1 MKKWADGIYGFGL
14 TFIKIA
20 GFLLLL
26 ILFLGGFFHTCYAE
40 DMTTQLV
47 LTRADNILWNLVG
60 LLVLTGI
67 AVPVCKWASGN
78 YLKRKKLLLLA
89 VSGWCGTLGLLLVVF
104 GRTVP
109 AADAMSVYSV
119 AEKLAE
125 GNLGVIHPT
134 ESYLSYYPQQIGLAS
149 FYEGIIRLWKLLP
162 TELPAYHIIKCL
174 NAGLACAL
182 IYFLYRSVQLLFK
195 DDRTDVLFLLLAGGN
210 APLIMYTSFVYG
222 EIPSFAL
229 FSAGLFFLL
238 KYIAGGGPGRKR
250 AESGQSQSPLLTRGS
265 SKDKST
271 RPPRLLLTAG
281 LPALLLFTFSVMLR
295 KNTLVLIIAVLLVTI
310 FEWIKSR
317 RLSLLIFTL
326 ACAVCAFSILPLVQ
340 RLYELRAGNTLRSG
354 VPAISYFAMGMQESS
369 RGNGW
374 YNGFNFDTY
383 QATGMDDAQTALLS
397 QEAIRERLS
406 YFQSNPGYMAGFY
419 KGKLLSQWAD
429 GTYACRQATLATFG
443 GRIELIAKIY
453 EGPYSPYFIGYCNA
467 YQNLLYLGALLF
479 ALLSLKKKT
488 LGNIPGL
495 PLYLGMI
502 GVLGGFLFH
511 LMWEANARYI
521 FPYGLLLLPYAA
533 YGISM
538 LLKQYSLFRRR

>member
-1 MKKWADGIYGFGL
+1 MRKKADGVYALGL
-14 TFIKIA
+14 VFIKVA
-20 GFLLLL
+20 GLLLL
-26 ILFLGGFFHTCYAE
+26 LFLFLSGFFYTCYAE

-47 LTRADNILWNLVG
+47 LTRTDNVLWNLAG
-60 LLVLTGI
+60 LLILLGI
-67 AVPVCKWASGN
+67 AALVGRWASGN
-78 YLKRKKLLLLA
+78 YRKRKKLLLAA
-89 VSGWCGTLGLLLVVF
+89 VLCWCGLLGLLLAVF

-162 TELPAYHIIKCL
+162 TALPAYHIIKCL
-174 NAGLACAL
+174 NAALACAL

-238 KYIAGGGPGRKR
+238 KFVMGGDAGRRRTK
-250 AESGQSQSPLLTRGS
+250 SGQSQSPLLTRGS
-265 SKDKST
+265 SKGKST

-281 LPALLLFTFSVMLR
+281 LPALLLFTFGVMLR
-295 KNTLVLIIAVLLVTI
+295 KNTLVLIIAALLVTI
-310 FEWIKSR
+310 FEWVKSR

-326 ACAVCAFSILPLVQ
+326 ACAVCAFSVLPLVQ

-354 VPAISYFAMGMQESS
+354 VPAVSYFAMGMQESS

-383 QATGMDDAQTALLS
+383 QAAGMDNALTAQISRA
-397 QEAIRERLS
+397 AIKERLS
-406 YFQSNPGYMAGFY
+406 YFQNNPGYMARFY
-419 KGKLLSQWAD
+419 GGKLLSQWAD

-443 GRIELIAKIY
+443 GRIELIARIY
-453 EGPYSPYFIGYCNA
+453 EGPYSPYLIGYCNA

-495 PLYLGMI
+495 PLYLCMI

-521 FPYGLLLLPYAA
+521 FPYGLLLLQYAA
-533 YGISM
+533 YGVSM
-538 LLKQYSLFRRR
+538 LLKQCSLFRRR

>member
-1 MKKWADGIYGFGL
+1 MREKTDSIYALGL
-14 TFIKIA
+14 AFIKIV
-20 GFLLLL
+20 GLLLL
-26 ILFLGGFFHTCYAE
+26 LFLFLSGFFYTCYAE

-47 LTRADNILWNLVG
+47 LTRADNILWNLSG
-60 LLVLTGI
+60 LLILLGVAALVGR
-67 AVPVCKWASGN
+67 WASGN
-78 YLKRKKLLLLA
+78 YRKRKKLLLAA
-89 VSGWCGTLGLLLVVF
+89 VLCWCGLLGLLLAVF

-162 TELPAYHIIKCL
+162 IALPAYHIIKCL
-174 NAGLACAL
+174 NTALACAL
-182 IYFLYRSVQLLFK
+182 VYFLYRSVQLLFK

-238 KYIAGGGPGRKR
+238 KFIKSDSRKP
-250 AESGQSQSPLLTRGS
+250 AYSLHSILTS
-265 SKDKST
+265 
-271 RPPRLLLTAG
+271 G
-281 LPALLLFTFSVMLR
+281 LPAIFLFSFSVLLR
-295 KNTLVLIIAVLLVTI
+295 KNSLILIIAVLLVTLL
-310 FEWIKSR
+310 EWIISR
-317 RLSLLIFTL
+317 RPGLIIFTFV
-326 ACAVCAFSILPLVQ
+326 CAVCAFNILPLVQ
-340 RLYELRAGNTLRSG
+340 RLYEHRAGNTLRSG

-374 YNGFNFDTY
+374 YNGFNFNTY
-383 QATGMDDAQTALLS
+383 QAAGMDDAQTALLS
-397 QEAIRERLS
+397 QEAIRKRLS
-406 YFQSNPGYMAGFY
+406 YFQSHPGYMAEFY

-443 GRIELIAKIY
+443 GRKEFIQKIY
-453 EGPYSPYFIGYCNA
+453 EGPYSAYLIGYCNA

-495 PLYLGMI
+495 PLYLCMI

-511 LMWEANARYI
+511 LMWEANSRYI

-538 LLKQYSLFRRR
+538 LIRQCSSLRSR